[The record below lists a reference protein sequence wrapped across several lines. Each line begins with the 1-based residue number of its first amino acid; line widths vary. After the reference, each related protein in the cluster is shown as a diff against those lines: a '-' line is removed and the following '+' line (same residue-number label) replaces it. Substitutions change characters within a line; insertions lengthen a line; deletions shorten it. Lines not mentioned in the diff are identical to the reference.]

1 MVGDVFIYS
10 FRHEISEI
18 PRPIAVKL
26 RVIAMCMVALYNPLL
41 SPTTMR
47 QNNVKQ
53 SSCCQLFFDT
63 TDVKQSNYS
72 YGSLTQASK

>member
-1 MVGDVFIYS
+1 MVGDVLIYS

-41 SPTTMR
+41 LPTTMR

-53 SSCCQLFFDT
+53 SSIVVSFLPRDA
-63 TDVKQSNYS
+63 
-72 YGSLTQASK
+72 L